1 MANVISGIASWL
13 SRRRAA
19 LQTKLAAFAET
30 TSRIGVTH
38 GFRCL
43 GITLFVLSVIL
54 PVVTYRARCRYGL
67 SNILVVDTLLSLF
80 LPSGFAVCLQIS
92 HDKAVQALREF
103 PPVYAIVLSVQA
115 AGLIPVL
122 RSQPSRRTVLFAVAS
137 SAIFIFALTAN
148 LYWVIEASY
157 GGANVAPW
165 QFAALMGLLLFGAAF
180 TFLLLDQVTRTSGRP
195 HTLNLKKGVT

>member
-1 MANVISGIASWL
+1 MTTYNRMSGIASWL

-19 LQTKLAAFAET
+19 LRTKLAALAET
-30 TSRIGVTH
+30 TGRIGVTH
-38 GFRCL
+38 GFLCL
-43 GITLFVLSVIL
+43 GITLFILSVIL

-67 SNILVVDTLLSLF
+67 SNVLVVDALLSLF
-80 LPSGFAVCLQIS
+80 RPSGFAACLDIS

-103 PPVYAIVLSVQA
+103 PPVYAIILSVQA

-122 RSQPSRRTVLFAVAS
+122 RSQPSRSAVLFAVAS

-165 QFAALMGLLLFGAAF
+165 QFAALIGLFLFGAAF
-180 TFLLLDQVTRTSGRP
+180 TFLLLDQVARTSGTKREAA
-195 HTLNLKKGVT
+195 

>member
-1 MANVISGIASWL
+1 MTKVISGIVSWL
-13 SRRRAA
+13 SRCKAA
-19 LQTKLAAFAET
+19 LRTKLAALGET
-30 TSRIGVTH
+30 TGRIGVAH

-43 GITLFVLSVIL
+43 GITLLVLSVIL

-67 SNILVVDTLLSLF
+67 SNVLVVDALLSLF
-80 LPSGFAVCLQIS
+80 LPSGFAACLQIS

-103 PPVYAIVLSVQA
+103 PPVYAIVLTVQA

-122 RSQPSRRTVLFAVAS
+122 RSRPSRGAVLFAVAS

-157 GGANVAPW
+157 GEANVAPW
-165 QFAALMGLLLFGAAF
+165 QFAALMGLFLFGAAF
-180 TFLLLDQVTRTSGRP
+180 TFLLLDQVVRTSG
-195 HTLNLKKGVT
+195 TGA